1 MLANQLILS
10 TYLDKPIGDICP
22 NGYANDADNHCA
34 HFVSDAMG
42 YGFGVTCLTMRRG
55 KGFGANIRVQEIF
68 PQCPTV
74 GKWMSRPVTMTA
86 CLVFITDASNGDLT
100 HK

>member
-86 CLVFITDASNGDLT
+86 CLVFITNASNGDLT